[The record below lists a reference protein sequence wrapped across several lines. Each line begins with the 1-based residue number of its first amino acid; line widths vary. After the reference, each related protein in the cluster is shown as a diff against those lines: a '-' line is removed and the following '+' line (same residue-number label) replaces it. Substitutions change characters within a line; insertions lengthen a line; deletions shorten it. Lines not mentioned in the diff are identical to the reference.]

1 MDTIKIKYNVLF
13 KALGSLHKAIVFFDK
28 VKKAPDIP
36 ELGAHVDIYQAARDS
51 VIQRFEFSIELFW
64 KYLRVFIEEYK
75 RIPLDS
81 IASCDIVRSAC
92 QIRLISE
99 HDAQVC
105 IDMIKSRNLTSHIYK
120 EDIAEQ
126 LVHDIPGY
134 YEHMQKI
141 LNNIQP
147 Q

>member
-1 MDTIKIKYNVLF
+1 MFL
-13 KALGSLHKAIVFFDK
+13 DK

-36 ELGAHVDIYQAARDS
+36 ELGLHVDIYQAARDS

-64 KYLRVFIEEYK
+64 KYMRLFLEEYK
-75 RIPLDS
+75 HIPLDS

-99 HDAQVC
+99 QDAQLC

-120 EDIAEQ
+120 EEIAEQ
-126 LVHDIPGY
+126 LVHDIPAY
-134 YEHMQKI
+134 YNHMQKI
-141 LNNIQP
+141 LNNLQP